1 MWPYQDY
8 PKRINRVITPGCT
21 MAPRLHRAGVAARVH
36 RQTPRARLGLAFNG
50 PGARPWEEQPGSC
63 VISGCLPGLD
73 QEPLVV
79 VEELGELAGCDGPR
93 ACVSLRKH
101 RERENAPVCRMREKL
116 RGKGQN
122 FCIFPTERELEVL
135 VNSS

>member
-21 MAPRLHRAGVAARVH
+21 MAPRPHGAGVAARVH
-36 RQTPRARLGLAFNG
+36 RQTRGARLGLAFNG

-73 QEPLVV
+73 HEPLVV
-79 VEELGELAGCDGPR
+79 VEEEEPGELAGSDGPR
-93 ACVSLRKH
+93 GRISLRNH
-101 RERENAPVCRMREKL
+101 RERENAPVCRMREM
-116 RGKGQN
+116 
-122 FCIFPTERELEVL
+122 
-135 VNSS
+135 